1 MTPAEEPKPTGTENL
16 SMVYLQNKCCLQIW
30 APIVWW
36 AGLTGTSP
44 AGFVLQIKRRFTRC
58 SRKFLL
64 FLKAGSTENIRL
76 GHHRRGLARPGA
88 RRLDAERLRIVARIT
103 AASQRLTDLERQ
115 KEELKRE
122 VEMELALV
130 HGELRAERDLLERE
144 RQAMEQLRTKIAG
157 LSQALQAE
165 KDKEK
170 AKLET
175 EREKLE
181 EARNRVRA
189 SRSWFD
195 RQPESAKEQQ
205 RERLQEEAEAL
216 EVALKMFED
225 LEFQSLEK
233 ESSLEEERETE
244 GRFLKLEMVQCRQRA
259 HSRKDRVAKLE
270 EQIGQIKE
278 QARNGSERLTEAWN
292 QAVQVLSTEEENMFS
307 LETLYSTGTGSR
319 SLPDGAER
327 TVEVTGFLKRRRRRT
342 IPAEGNGE
350 LTSSAPCVLSATHF
364 SAIDSSLPD
373 PLLRENGPGI
383 VPRRRQEDRGG
394 KEMERPVSLHEKVHA
409 ISPMQL
415 LSLLALQRSH
425 SFGTQRPRAL
435 CDSPRTRPA
444 PGDQPCP
451 QRPPT
456 DLPGTSGLRSNGC
469 SLHTL
474 AEMEKKLRAAMAEKE
489 RLLKAREAQ
498 RRAREEAQR
507 GEKVLNGESVVSDP
521 QTPACSVRHEKNLC
535 VRRAPIVKPTFDL
548 RSHVEASGHGVEGCR
563 HLAMAGK
570 VCRGYLTKMGG
581 RIKTWR
587 KRWFVFDG
595 AKRRLAYFADKQEM
609 KLKGVIYFQAIEE
622 VYIDHLRSAPKSPNP
637 LLTFCL
643 KTYDRLFYLVA
654 PTDVALRIWMEVILT
669 AVEGTSQF

>member
-165 KDKEK
+165 KDK
-170 AKLET
+170 
-175 EREKLE
+175 
-181 EARNRVRA
+181 
-189 SRSWFD
+189 
-195 RQPESAKEQQ
+195 
-205 RERLQEEAEAL
+205 EAEAL